1 MPNDLT
7 IIYIVIGFVFAIFCS
22 SISEAKGYDKV
33 WWALIGFL
41 FNFIAL
47 IAIAG
52 MPDLIARRYLR
63 RLAEALPPVETKG
76 PKFDSS
82 ITT

>member
-63 RLAEALPPVETKG
+63 RLADALPSVEEHFENKV
-76 PKFDSS
+76 DW
-82 ITT
+82 